1 MARGGGTVSVAE
13 IQGNILRGYRSDH
26 AEFVF
31 ARVTDAGAARR
42 WLGELIDVI
51 TFNGSPGARR
61 PDHTVNVAFTCAGLR
76 ALGVPAER
84 VSGLGAFAAGMARR
98 AELLGDLGP
107 CAPKRWQPGL
117 RATHVLVTL
126 TASDPE
132 QVRRADRELADAGL
146 ERCHMQLADKL
157 LDAREHFGFADG
169 FSQPAIAGASTG
181 PRDGEG
187 TLTRSGRW
195 RDIALGEFVLGRP
208 DEGGAVAPGPTAPLG
223 RDATYM
229 VVRKL
234 EQDVAAFRAYTAAQA
249 QRCGRDADWVAARMV
264 GRWKN
269 GSALARH
276 PDRPGP
282 AAADERERA
291 NRFGYADDRAG
302 AACPLGAHVRRAN
315 PRDALG
321 WGGRLTQRHRL
332 LRRGM
337 SYGPPLPAG
346 ALEGDG
352 AERGLMFV
360 SYQASIERQFEFIQ
374 KQWLGD
380 GNVFGLGD
388 DRDPIVA
395 GAEQMVIQ
403 SSGPPLFLTQLP
415 RFVTTR
421 GGDYFLVPGRA
432 GLAAIASG
440 EC

>member
-1 MARGGGTVSVAE
+1 VSLAE
-13 IQGNILRGYRSDH
+13 LQGNVLCGYGSDH
-26 AEFVF
+26 ARFVF
-31 ARVTDAGAARR
+31 ARVTDAEASRR
-42 WLGELIDVI
+42 WLGELIDRI
-51 TFNGSPGARR
+51 TFNPSWGSDP
-61 PDHTVNVAFTCAGLR
+61 PDHTLNVAFTCAGLL
-76 ALGVPAER
+76 ALGVPADR
-84 VSGLGAFAAGMARR
+84 VSGLGAFAAGMADR
-98 AELLGDLGP
+98 AEPLGDVGP
-107 CAPKRWQPGL
+107 CAPERWHRGL

-126 TASDPE
+126 TGSDPE
-132 QVRRADRELADAGL
+132 LLRRADHERAYSGL
-146 ERCHMQLADKL
+146 ERCHVQLAAKL
-157 LDAREHFGFADG
+157 PGAREHFGFADG
-169 FSQPAIAGASTG
+169 FSQPAIDGASTG

-187 TLTRSGRW
+187 ALTRWGWW

-208 DEGGAVAPGPTAPLG
+208 DEGGAVAPGPPDPLG
-223 RDATYM
+223 RDATFM

-234 EQDVAAFRAYTAAQA
+234 EQDVAAFRSYTAAQA
-249 QRCGRDADWVAARMV
+249 QRFGRDADWIAARMV

-282 AAADERERA
+282 PADRERERA
-291 NRFGYADDRAG
+291 NRFGYADDLAG
-302 AACPLGAHVRRAN
+302 TACPLGAHVRRAN
-315 PRDALG
+315 PRDGLG

-337 SYGPPLPAG
+337 SYGEPLPDG

-360 SYQASIERQFEFIQ
+360 SYQVSIERQFEFIQ

-395 GAEQMVIQ
+395 GAAPGAAAQMVVQ
-403 SSGPPLFLTQLP
+403 GPGSPMFLTELP

-432 GLAAIASG
+432 GLAAIASC